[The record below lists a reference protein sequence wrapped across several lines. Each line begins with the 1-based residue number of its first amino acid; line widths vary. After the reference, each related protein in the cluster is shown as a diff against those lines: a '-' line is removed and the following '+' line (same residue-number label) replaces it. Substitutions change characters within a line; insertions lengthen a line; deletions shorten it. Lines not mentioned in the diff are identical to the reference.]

1 MVHHNICQEE
11 RARNNNLKEH
21 SGSNAPYFSKS
32 ERSLQQHMSDAITV
46 ILLRP
51 SVKNQDQD
59 LLRSLNLKYQKGQ
72 CQMKLS
78 WFC

>member
-21 SGSNAPYFSKS
+21 TGSNASILFQEEK
-32 ERSLQQHMSDAITV
+32 RSLKQHMSDSVTV

-51 SVKNQDQD
+51 SVKTQDQD
-59 LLRSLNLKYQKGQ
+59 LLRSLNLQFWEGH
-72 CQMKLS
+72 CHIKLS
-78 WFC
+78 

>member
-1 MVHHNICQEE
+1 MVHHSICQEK

-21 SGSNAPYFSKS
+21 TASNASILFREEKRSSK
-32 ERSLQQHMSDAITV
+32 EHTSDSVTV

-59 LLRSLNLKYQKGQ
+59 LLRSLNLQFWEGH
-72 CQMKLS
+72 CHITLR
-78 WFC
+78 

>member
-11 RARNNNLKEH
+11 CARNNNLKEH
-21 SGSNAPYFSKS
+21 TGSNASILFQERK
-32 ERSLQQHMSDAITV
+32 RSLKQHMSDAITV

-59 LLRSLNLKYQKGQ
+59 PLRSLNLQFWKGQ

-78 WFC
+78 